1 MLENA
6 EYLRNIGAA
15 AHSKEDGQLHP
26 TAAGMLMFGDESNI
40 VRNFQSIFLITEKL
54 LIQQSDGRT
63 ACSQVPGNGLGM
75 YLIFTSESIIRL
87 QKTLRLL
94 SSWWVEKG

>member
-26 TAAGMLMFGDESNI
+26 TAAGMLMFGDEYNI

-54 LIQQSDGRT
+54 LIQTGDNPDVP
-63 ACSQVPGNGLGM
+63 SQKNG
-75 YLIFTSESIIRL
+75 YRNCASFT
-87 QKTLRLL
+87 Q
-94 SSWWVEKG
+94 